1 MRSIAIGV
9 SDFRNIIANN
19 CFYVDKTKFI
29 EELVNDMTA
38 VHLITR
44 PRRFGKTLNLSM
56 LKYFYDIEGNT
67 ENRKL
72 FDGLYISN
80 SLAMSEQG
88 KYPVIFLSFKDV
100 KADSSLEMMENIA
113 ILMKN
118 LYDKFEYIREKLNQ
132 SNLMEFDEIW
142 LKKDNANLRGALL
155 NLCSY
160 LKEYYNQDVI
170 LLIDEYDTPMVSA
183 YEHGYYDEI
192 KMFFTTLYGSALKEN
207 PALKKAVLTGGIMR
221 ISKENIFSGLNNVK
235 VNSILEDDFAE
246 YFGITE
252 KEVEKSLIEY
262 GLEERLP
269 EVQKWYNGYIFGGVR
284 VYNPFSITNFLDRK
298 KIMPYWVNTSSN
310 TLINKVLKE
319 ASSSI
324 FEELS
329 KLFQR
334 KTINK
339 TIDVYSNFNELKNTE
354 QIWYLL
360 TNAGYLTPVEEID
373 FGKYSIRIP
382 NEEVHYFFER
392 DFIRNFLGSVDNFDR
407 TLSYLL
413 EGDFDNFTYELENIM
428 LNSVSCFDFNSNSK
442 ESHYH
447 VFILGM
453 LLGLRRR
460 YYIHSNREGGRG
472 RYDLVVEPM
481 EKSKNG
487 LVIEFKVAKEKEDL
501 EKASEEALAQIEEKR
516 YYEGLRDRGVE
527 KIILVGISF
536 YQRDFKLQGKIIKG
550 VVAI

>member
-1 MRSIAIGV
+1 MRPIAIGV

-160 LKEYYNQDVI
+160 LKEYYNQDII

-207 PALKKAVLTGGIMR
+207 PALKKAVLTGIMR

-334 KTINK
+334 ETINK

-481 EKSKNG
+481 DKSKNG

-527 KIILVGISF
+527 RIILVGISF

>member
-1 MRSIAIGV
+1 MRPIAIGV

-80 SLAMSEQG
+80 FLAMSEQG

-100 KADSSLEMMENIA
+100 KADSSLEMRENIA

-207 PALKKAVLTGGIMR
+207 PALKKAVLTGIMR

-235 VNSILEDDFAE
+235 VNSILEEDFAE

-252 KEVEKSLIEY
+252 KEVEESLIEY

-334 KTINK
+334 ETINK

-481 EKSKNG
+481 DKSKNG

-516 YYEGLRDRGVE
+516 YYEGLRERGVE
-527 KIILVGISF
+527 KIILVRISF

>member
-1 MRSIAIGV
+1 MRPIAIGV

-80 SLAMSEQG
+80 FLAMSEQG

-207 PALKKAVLTGGIMR
+207 PALKKAVLTGIMR

-235 VNSILEDDFAE
+235 VNSILEEDFAE

-262 GLEERLP
+262 GLEDRLP

-334 KTINK
+334 ETINK

-481 EKSKNG
+481 DKSKNG

-536 YQRDFKLQGKIIKG
+536 YQRDFKLQGKIIKK
-550 VVAI
+550 

>member
-1 MRSIAIGV
+1 MRPIAIGV

-72 FDGLYISN
+72 FDELYISN

-207 PALKKAVLTGGIMR
+207 PALKKAVLTGIMR

-252 KEVEKSLIEY
+252 KEVEESLIEY

-334 KTINK
+334 ETINK

-481 EKSKNG
+481 DKSKNG
-487 LVIEFKVAKEKEDL
+487 LVIEFKVAKEKEEL

-527 KIILVGISF
+527 RIILVGISF

>member
-1 MRSIAIGV
+1 MRPIAIGV

-56 LKYFYDIEGNT
+56 LKYFYDIEKNT

-80 SLAMSEQG
+80 SLAIKEQG

-100 KADSSLEMMENIA
+100 KALNAKDMFVQLR
-113 ILMKN
+113 IL
-118 LYDKFEYIREKLNQ
+118 I
-132 SNLMEFDEIW
+132 SNLFNQYKDIRDSLDERDKINFERIW
-142 LKKDNANLRGALL
+142 YGEEGQNYNDSLKFLAN
-155 NLCSY
+155 C

-207 PALKKAVLTGGIMR
+207 PALKKAVLTGIMR

-235 VNSILEDDFAE
+235 VNSILEEDFAE

-252 KEVEKSLIEY
+252 KEVEESLIEY

-334 KTINK
+334 ETINK

-481 EKSKNG
+481 DKSKNG

-516 YYEGLRDRGVE
+516 YYEGLRERGVE

-536 YQRDFKLQGKIIKG
+536 YQRDFKLQGKIIKK
-550 VVAI
+550 

>member
-1 MRSIAIGV
+1 MRPIAIGV

-80 SLAMSEQG
+80 SLAIKEQG

-207 PALKKAVLTGGIMR
+207 PALKKAVLTGIMR

-235 VNSILEDDFAE
+235 VSSILEEDFAD

-252 KEVEKSLIEY
+252 KEVEESLIEY

-334 KTINK
+334 ETINK

-447 VFILGM
+447 IFILGM

-481 EKSKNG
+481 DKSKNG

-516 YYEGLRDRGVE
+516 YYEGLRERGVE

-536 YQRDFKLQGKIIKG
+536 YQRDFKLQGKIIKK
-550 VVAI
+550 

>member
-1 MRSIAIGV
+1 MRPIAIGV

-80 SLAMSEQG
+80 SLAIKEQG

-207 PALKKAVLTGGIMR
+207 PALKKAVLTGIMR

-235 VNSILEDDFAE
+235 VNSILEEDFAE

-252 KEVEKSLIEY
+252 KEVEESLIEY

-334 KTINK
+334 ETINK

-481 EKSKNG
+481 DKSKNG

-516 YYEGLRDRGVE
+516 YYEGLRERGVE

-536 YQRDFKLQGKIIKG
+536 YQRDFKLQGKIIKK
-550 VVAI
+550 

>member
-1 MRSIAIGV
+1 MRPIAIGV

-192 KMFFTTLYGSALKEN
+192 KIFFTTLYGSALKEN
-207 PALKKAVLTGGIMR
+207 PALKKAVLTGIMR

-334 KTINK
+334 ETINK

-481 EKSKNG
+481 DKSKNG

-516 YYEGLRDRGVE
+516 YYEGLRDRGI
-527 KIILVGISF
+527 KRIILVGISF
-536 YQRDFKLQGKIIKG
+536 YQRDFKLQGKIIKK
-550 VVAI
+550 

>member
-1 MRSIAIGV
+1 MRPIAIGV

-72 FDGLYISN
+72 FDELYISN

-207 PALKKAVLTGGIMR
+207 PALKKAVLTGIMR

-334 KTINK
+334 ETINK

-481 EKSKNG
+481 DKRKNG
-487 LVIEFKVAKEKEDL
+487 LVIEFKVAKEKEEL
-501 EKASEEALAQIEEKR
+501 EKASEGALAQIEEKR

-527 KIILVGISF
+527 RIILVGISF
-536 YQRDFKLQGKIIKG
+536 YQRDFKLQGKIIKK
-550 VVAI
+550 

>member
-1 MRSIAIGV
+1 MRPIAIGV

-192 KMFFTTLYGSALKEN
+192 KIFFTTLYGSALKEN

-453 LLGLRRR
+453 MLGLRRR

-481 EKSKNG
+481 DKSKNG

-516 YYEGLRDRGVE
+516 YYEGLRDRGIK

>member
-72 FDGLYISN
+72 FDELYISN

-207 PALKKAVLTGGIMR
+207 PALKKAVLTGIMR

-334 KTINK
+334 ETINK

-481 EKSKNG
+481 DKSKNG
-487 LVIEFKVAKEKEDL
+487 LVIEFKVAKEKEEL

-527 KIILVGISF
+527 RIILVGISF

>member
-1 MRSIAIGV
+1 MRPIAIGV

-56 LKYFYDIEGNT
+56 LKYFYDIEKNT

-80 SLAMSEQG
+80 SSAIKEQG

-207 PALKKAVLTGGIMR
+207 PVLKKAVLTGIMR

-235 VNSILEDDFAE
+235 VNSILEEDFAE

-252 KEVEKSLIEY
+252 KEVEESLIEY

-334 KTINK
+334 ETINK

-481 EKSKNG
+481 DKRKNG
-487 LVIEFKVAKEKEDL
+487 LVIEFKVAKEKEEL

-516 YYEGLRDRGVE
+516 YYEGLRERGVE

>member
-1 MRSIAIGV
+1 MRPIAIGV

-334 KTINK
+334 ETINK

-481 EKSKNG
+481 DKRKNG
-487 LVIEFKVAKEKEDL
+487 LVIEFKVAKEKEEL

-527 KIILVGISF
+527 RIILVGISF
-536 YQRDFKLQGKIIKG
+536 YQRDFKLQGKIIKK
-550 VVAI
+550 

>member
-207 PALKKAVLTGGIMR
+207 PALKKAVLTGIMR

-334 KTINK
+334 ETINK

-453 LLGLRRR
+453 MLGLRRR

-481 EKSKNG
+481 DKSKNG

-516 YYEGLRDRGVE
+516 YYEGLRDRGI
-527 KIILVGISF
+527 KRIILVGISF
-536 YQRDFKLQGKIIKG
+536 YQRDFKLQGKIIKK
-550 VVAI
+550 

>member
-1 MRSIAIGV
+1 MRPIAIGV
-9 SDFRNIIANN
+9 SDFRNIIAGNG
-19 CFYVDKTKFI
+19 FYVDKTKFI
-29 EELVNDMTA
+29 EKLVNDMTA

-80 SLAMSEQG
+80 SLAIKEQG

-100 KADSSLEMMENIA
+100 KADSSLEMMEDIA

-132 SNLMEFDEIW
+132 SNLIEFDEIW
-142 LKKDNANLRGALL
+142 LKKDNANLKGALL
-155 NLCSY
+155 KLCSY

-207 PALKKAVLTGGIMR
+207 PALKKAVLTGIMR

-235 VNSILEDDFAE
+235 VSSILEEDFAE

-252 KEVEKSLIEY
+252 KEVENSLIEY
-262 GLEERLP
+262 GLQDRLP

-334 KTINK
+334 ETINK

-413 EGDFDNFTYELENIM
+413 EGDFDNFAYELENIM

-481 EKSKNG
+481 DKSKNG
-487 LVIEFKVAKEKEDL
+487 LVIEFKVAKEKEEL
-501 EKASEEALAQIEEKR
+501 EKVSEEALAQIEEKR

-536 YQRDFKLQGKIIKG
+536 YQREFKLQGKIIEG
-550 VVAI
+550 

>member
-1 MRSIAIGV
+1 MRPIAIGV

-80 SLAMSEQG
+80 FLAMSEQG

-207 PALKKAVLTGGIMR
+207 PALKKAVLTGIMR

-235 VNSILEDDFAE
+235 VNSILEEDFAE

-252 KEVEKSLIEY
+252 KEVEESLIEY

-334 KTINK
+334 ETINK

-481 EKSKNG
+481 DKSKNG
-487 LVIEFKVAKEKEDL
+487 LVIEFKVAKEKEEL

-516 YYEGLRDRGVE
+516 YYEELRDRGIE

-536 YQRDFKLQGKIIKG
+536 YQRDFKLQGKIIKK
-550 VVAI
+550 

>member
-1 MRSIAIGV
+1 MRPIAIGV

-80 SLAMSEQG
+80 FLAMSEHG

-207 PALKKAVLTGGIMR
+207 PALKKAVLTGIMR

-235 VNSILEDDFAE
+235 VNSILEEDFAE

-252 KEVEKSLIEY
+252 KEVEESLIEY

-334 KTINK
+334 ETINK

-481 EKSKNG
+481 DKSKNG

-501 EKASEEALAQIEEKR
+501 EKISEEALAQIEEKR
-516 YYEGLRDRGVE
+516 YYEELRDRGVE

>member
-1 MRSIAIGV
+1 MRPIAIGV

-80 SLAMSEQG
+80 FLAMSEHG

-207 PALKKAVLTGGIMR
+207 PALKKAVLTGIMR

-235 VNSILEDDFAE
+235 VNSILEEDFAE

-252 KEVEKSLIEY
+252 KEVEESLIEY

-334 KTINK
+334 ETINK

-481 EKSKNG
+481 DKSKNG
-487 LVIEFKVAKEKEDL
+487 LVIEFKVAKEKEEL

-516 YYEGLRDRGVE
+516 YYEELRDRGVE

>member
-481 EKSKNG
+481 DKRKNG
-487 LVIEFKVAKEKEDL
+487 LVIEFKVAKEKEEL

-527 KIILVGISF
+527 RIILVGISF
-536 YQRDFKLQGKIIKG
+536 YQRDFKLQGKIIKK
-550 VVAI
+550 

>member
-1 MRSIAIGV
+1 MRPIAIGV

-80 SLAMSEQG
+80 SLAIKEQG

-100 KADSSLEMMENIA
+100 KALNAKDMFVQLR
-113 ILMKN
+113 IL
-118 LYDKFEYIREKLNQ
+118 I
-132 SNLMEFDEIW
+132 SNLFNQYKEIRDSLDERDKINFERIW
-142 LKKDNANLRGALL
+142 YGEEGQNYNDSLKFLAN
-155 NLCSY
+155 C

-207 PALKKAVLTGGIMR
+207 PALKKAVLTGIMR

-235 VNSILEDDFAE
+235 VNSILEEDFAE

-252 KEVEKSLIEY
+252 KEVEESLIEY

-319 ASSSI
+319 ASSLI

-334 KTINK
+334 ETINK

-481 EKSKNG
+481 DKSKNG

-516 YYEGLRDRGVE
+516 YYEELRDRGVE

-536 YQRDFKLQGKIIKG
+536 YQRDFKLQGKIIKK
-550 VVAI
+550 

>member
-1 MRSIAIGV
+1 MRPIAIGV

-56 LKYFYDIEGNT
+56 LKYFYDIEKNT

-72 FDGLYISN
+72 FDELYISN

-207 PALKKAVLTGGIMR
+207 PALKKAVLTGIMR

-334 KTINK
+334 ETINK

-481 EKSKNG
+481 DKSKNG
-487 LVIEFKVAKEKEDL
+487 LVIEFKVAKEKEEL

-527 KIILVGISF
+527 RIILVGISF

>member
-1 MRSIAIGV
+1 MRPIAIGV

-80 SLAMSEQG
+80 FLAMSEQG

-100 KADSSLEMMENIA
+100 KADSSLEMRENIA

-207 PALKKAVLTGGIMR
+207 PALKKAVLTGIMR

-235 VNSILEDDFAE
+235 VNSILEEDFAE

-252 KEVEKSLIEY
+252 KEVEESLIEY

-334 KTINK
+334 ETINK

-392 DFIRNFLGSVDNFDR
+392 DFIHNFLGSVDNFDR

-481 EKSKNG
+481 DKSKNG

-516 YYEGLRDRGVE
+516 YYEGLRERGVE

-536 YQRDFKLQGKIIKG
+536 YQRDFKLQGKIIKK
-550 VVAI
+550 

>member
-1 MRSIAIGV
+1 MRPIAIGV

-207 PALKKAVLTGGIMR
+207 PALKKAVLTGIMR

-235 VNSILEDDFAE
+235 VNSILEEDFAE

-252 KEVEKSLIEY
+252 KEVEESLIEY

-334 KTINK
+334 ETINK

-481 EKSKNG
+481 DKRKNG
-487 LVIEFKVAKEKEDL
+487 LVIEFKVAKEKEEL

-527 KIILVGISF
+527 RIILVGISF

>member
-1 MRSIAIGV
+1 MRPIAIGV

-207 PALKKAVLTGGIMR
+207 PALKKAVLTGIMR

-334 KTINK
+334 ETINK

-481 EKSKNG
+481 DKRKNG
-487 LVIEFKVAKEKEDL
+487 LVIEFKVAKEKEEL

-516 YYEGLRDRGVE
+516 YYEGLRDRGGE
-527 KIILVGISF
+527 RIILVGISF
-536 YQRDFKLQGKIIKG
+536 YQRDFKLQGKIIKK
-550 VVAI
+550 

>member
-1 MRSIAIGV
+1 MRPIAIGV

-207 PALKKAVLTGGIMR
+207 PALKKAVLTGIMR

-334 KTINK
+334 ETINK

-481 EKSKNG
+481 DKSKNG
-487 LVIEFKVAKEKEDL
+487 LVIEFKVAKEKEEL

-536 YQRDFKLQGKIIKG
+536 YQRDFKLQGKIIKK
-550 VVAI
+550 

>member
-183 YEHGYYDEI
+183 YEYGYYDEI

-481 EKSKNG
+481 DKSKNG
-487 LVIEFKVAKEKEDL
+487 LVIEFKVAKEKEEL

-527 KIILVGISF
+527 RIILVGISF

>member
-1 MRSIAIGV
+1 MRPIAIGV

-56 LKYFYDIEGNT
+56 LKYFYDIEKNT

-192 KMFFTTLYGSALKEN
+192 KMFFTPLYGSALKEN
-207 PALKKAVLTGGIMR
+207 PALKKAVLTGIMR

-235 VNSILEDDFAE
+235 VNSILEEDFAE

-252 KEVEKSLIEY
+252 KEVEESLIEY

-269 EVQKWYNGYIFGGVR
+269 EVQKWYNGYIFGRVR

-334 KTINK
+334 ETINK

>member
-1 MRSIAIGV
+1 MRPIAIGV

-72 FDGLYISN
+72 FDELYISN

-207 PALKKAVLTGGIMR
+207 PALKKAVLTGIMR
-221 ISKENIFSGLNNVK
+221 ISKGNIFSGLNNVK

-334 KTINK
+334 ETINK

-481 EKSKNG
+481 DKSKNG

-536 YQRDFKLQGKIIKG
+536 YQRDFKLQGKIIKK
-550 VVAI
+550 

>member
-1 MRSIAIGV
+1 MRPIAIGV

-56 LKYFYDIEGNT
+56 LKYFYDIEKNT

-80 SLAMSEQG
+80 SLAIKEQG

-100 KADSSLEMMENIA
+100 KALNAKDMFVQLR
-113 ILMKN
+113 IL
-118 LYDKFEYIREKLNQ
+118 I
-132 SNLMEFDEIW
+132 SNLFNQYKDIRDSLDERDKINFERIW
-142 LKKDNANLRGALL
+142 YGEEGQNYNDSLKFLAN
-155 NLCSY
+155 C

-207 PALKKAVLTGGIMR
+207 PALKKAVLTGIMR

-235 VNSILEDDFAE
+235 VNSILEEDFAE

-252 KEVEKSLIEY
+252 KEVEESLIEY

-334 KTINK
+334 ETINK

-407 TLSYLL
+407 ILSYLL

-447 VFILGM
+447 IFILGM

-481 EKSKNG
+481 DKSKNG

-516 YYEGLRDRGVE
+516 YYEGLRERGVE

-536 YQRDFKLQGKIIKG
+536 YQRDFKLQGKIIKK
-550 VVAI
+550 

>member
-1 MRSIAIGV
+1 MRPIAIGV

-192 KMFFTTLYGSALKEN
+192 KIFFTTLYGSALKEN
-207 PALKKAVLTGGIMR
+207 PALKKAVLTGIMR

-235 VNSILEDDFAE
+235 VNSILEEDFAE

-334 KTINK
+334 ETINK

-481 EKSKNG
+481 DKSKNG
-487 LVIEFKVAKEKEDL
+487 LVIEFKVAKEKEEL

>member
-1 MRSIAIGV
+1 MRPIAIGV

-80 SLAMSEQG
+80 FLAMSEQG

-100 KADSSLEMMENIA
+100 KADSSLEMRENIA

-207 PALKKAVLTGGIMR
+207 PALKKAVLTGIMR

-235 VNSILEDDFAE
+235 VNSILEEDFAE

-252 KEVEKSLIEY
+252 KEVEESLIEY

-334 KTINK
+334 ETINK

-481 EKSKNG
+481 DKSKNG

>member
-1 MRSIAIGV
+1 MRPIAIGV

-207 PALKKAVLTGGIMR
+207 PALKKAVLTGIMR

-481 EKSKNG
+481 DKRKNG
-487 LVIEFKVAKEKEDL
+487 LVIEFKVAKEKEEL
-501 EKASEEALAQIEEKR
+501 EKASEEVLAQIEEKR

-527 KIILVGISF
+527 RIILVGISF
-536 YQRDFKLQGKIIKG
+536 YQRDFKLQGKIIKK
-550 VVAI
+550 

>member
-192 KMFFTTLYGSALKEN
+192 KIFFTTLYGSALKEN
-207 PALKKAVLTGGIMR
+207 PALKKAVLTGIMR

-334 KTINK
+334 ETINK

-481 EKSKNG
+481 DKSKNG
-487 LVIEFKVAKEKEDL
+487 LVIEFKVAKEKEEL

-527 KIILVGISF
+527 RIILVGISF

>member
-1 MRSIAIGV
+1 MRPIAIGV

-207 PALKKAVLTGGIMR
+207 PALKKAVLTGIMR

-334 KTINK
+334 ETINK

-442 ESHYH
+442 KSHYH

-453 LLGLRRR
+453 MLGLRRR

-481 EKSKNG
+481 DKSKNG

-516 YYEGLRDRGVE
+516 YYEGLRDRGI
-527 KIILVGISF
+527 KRIILVGISF

>member
-1 MRSIAIGV
+1 MRPIAIGV
-9 SDFRNIIANN
+9 SDFRNIIAGNG
-19 CFYVDKTKFI
+19 FYVDKTKFI
-29 EELVNDMTA
+29 EKLVNDMTA

-207 PALKKAVLTGGIMR
+207 PALKKAVLTGIMR

-235 VNSILEDDFAE
+235 VSSILEEDFAE

-252 KEVEKSLIEY
+252 KEVENSLIEY

-319 ASSSI
+319 ANSSI

-382 NEEVHYFFER
+382 NEEIHYFFER

-413 EGDFDNFTYELENIM
+413 EGDFDNFAYELENIM

-481 EKSKNG
+481 DKRKNG
-487 LVIEFKVAKEKEDL
+487 LVIEFKVAKEKEEL

-516 YYEGLRDRGVE
+516 YYEELRDRGIE

-536 YQRDFKLQGKIIKG
+536 YQRDFKLQGKIIEG
-550 VVAI
+550 

>member
-1 MRSIAIGV
+1 MRPIAIGV

-72 FDGLYISN
+72 FDELYISN

-207 PALKKAVLTGGIMR
+207 PALKKAVLTGIMR

-334 KTINK
+334 ETINK

-481 EKSKNG
+481 DKRKNG
-487 LVIEFKVAKEKEDL
+487 LVIEFKVAKEKEEL

-527 KIILVGISF
+527 RIILVGISF